1 MYNLEY
7 QHSKYLF
14 KKVLKSLTEDVSS
27 MWYDFVE
34 EQQNDFKEIKDVY
47 DAIQANLDDNVI
59 TAEKRQQGQ
68 INDNESITTNE
79 DGSVIIKNP

>member
-1 MYNLEY
+1 
-7 QHSKYLF
+7 
-14 KKVLKSLTEDVSS
+14 

-47 DAIQANLDDNVI
+47 DAIQVNLDDNVI

>member
-1 MYNLEY
+1 
-7 QHSKYLF
+7 
-14 KKVLKSLTEDVSS
+14 

-79 DGSVIIKNP
+79 DGSFIIKNP

>member
-1 MYNLEY
+1 MQNTSCIGIICQANNGL
-7 QHSKYLF
+7 L
-14 KKVLKSLTEDVSS
+14 LAR
-27 MWYDFVE
+27 
-34 EQQNDFKEIKDVY
+34 NDFKEIKDVY

>member
-1 MYNLEY
+1 
-7 QHSKYLF
+7 
-14 KKVLKSLTEDVSS
+14 

-47 DAIQANLDDNVI
+47 DAIQANLDENVI